1 MSYKIL
7 PWTWPSS
14 KDPKKDGKL
23 WLKIGH
29 SKCVK
34 TRFKGWKTQCGPRY
48 ESVRA
53 RWPGCINNPKDYDE
67 SLVQEEYVAR
77 NKQGPADP
85 LAKQLERLVLIE
97 MEDLATNAPYLH
109 PNFPDIDYS
118 DVQPQSKPASEAC
131 SKCKLY
137 SIPSRVESAEAH
149 EILGTTEHREIFSF
163 RRFEG
168 DLYGKEWDSIIEPV
182 IRKWGLFLTKYFA
195 EGDWRGR
202 TFANRSRTLLIL
214 FHGAKQTC
222 GQR

>member
-1 MSYKIL
+1 
-7 PWTWPSS
+7 
-14 KDPKKDGKL
+14 
-23 WLKIGH
+23 
-29 SKCVK
+29 
-34 TRFKGWKTQCGPRY
+34 
-48 ESVRA
+48 
-53 RWPGCINNPKDYDE
+53 
-67 SLVQEEYVAR
+67 LVQEEYVAR

-195 EGDWRGR
+195 EGD
-202 TFANRSRTLLIL
+202 
-214 FHGAKQTC
+214 
-222 GQR
+222 